1 LTPPE
6 YVPTTVSSSGPYTIA
21 PATTK
26 ITVQAINPVHWT
38 RLISRQSRT
47 TPISRKSAAAGR

>member
-1 LTPPE
+1 MTA
-6 YVPTTVSSSGPYTIA
+6 SSSGPYTIA

-26 ITVQAINPVHWT
+26 ITVQAMNPVQWT

-47 TPISRKSAAAGR
+47 TPISRKSAAAGW

>member
-1 LTPPE
+1 MPPE
-6 YVPTTVSSSGPYTIA
+6 YVPTTASSSGPYTIA

-26 ITVQAINPVHWT
+26 TTVQARNPVQGT

-47 TPISRKSAAAGR
+47 TPISRKSAAAGW